1 MMMKHL
7 TKRKLA
13 FVIAAAMGI
22 AGCGSDGK
30 DGAPGEPGPGPTP
43 PVVETSTVTN
53 VEIFNHTLEEGMVK
67 FDFEISDEEG
77 VLISGLEKASVE
89 FAELTDK
96 GIARSRDD
104 FEGTILGGSASDE
117 TEGASLTEVADGHY
131 EFVAPIE
138 NINAASEGIIR
149 LAVGGGENIAK
160 SSYIVVDKT
169 AGIHTTSTAACYE
182 CHVDYAEFGTKHP
195 HYTAINTDGEADF
208 LGGCMTCHG
217 NVTKDDGGY
226 ATNTMQKIGHIN
238 HMNFETGFEGSN
250 CYTCHAEPVTMTYS
264 ETTCSDCH
272 QAAGMNEYVDMNA
285 FAADTD
291 FRRLHTK
298 FPTQVEV
305 NEVHYSVMSEVV
317 AAEDGLSSC
326 STYSLFNTEG
336 ETATLLNTAEMLAAG
351 DITIAITY
359 QRLISNVIDTVSGTT
374 TFTDNEDGSREY
386 CIEYVAPEGEALS
399 MLARTTFQTNEDDKV
414 ILAALSENGRRL
426 NVTQESCTTCHNVAG
441 EFHGGAGF
449 ADGGAS
455 CLSCHS
461 AGNDRASA
469 RTVAMDAFLTDKFRI
484 DAGYTIPAMDRND
497 EELQIGWK
505 AISAPGFGPMIHARH
520 WGNQPYQGSELD
532 SRGNEVLVANSA
544 LKLSAESCVSCHA
557 TVVDLNKVP
566 AQFMPS
572 KSMNGGTSGVYTSQI
587 TANCAGCHTEDIA
600 ISHMTDNGG
609 EINKPEADFVDEW
622 FLAPTSESCATC
634 HAEGKSFGIEKFHNF
649 ER

>member
-1 MMMKHL
+1 MKHL

-22 AGCGSDGK
+22 AGCADDGK
-30 DGAPGEPGPGPTP
+30 DGAPGEPGPGPNP
-43 PVVETSTVTN
+43 PVVESSTITN
-53 VEIFNHTLEEGMVK
+53 VEIFSHTLEEGMVK
-67 FDFEISDEEG
+67 FDFEITDEEG

-96 GIARSRDD
+96 GIARSRD
-104 FEGTILGGSASDE
+104 GVYGGNASE
-117 TEGASLTEVADGHY
+117 ATESASLTEIADGQY

-238 HMNFETGFEGSN
+238 HMNFEKGFEGSN

-264 ETTCSDCH
+264 ETTCVDCH
-272 QAAGMNEYVDMNA
+272 EAAGMNEYVDMNA
-285 FAADTD
+285 FAAGTD

-317 AAEDGLSSC
+317 ATEDGLSSC
-326 STYSLFNTEG
+326 STYSLFNTED
-336 ETATLLNTAEMLAAG
+336 EVETLLNTAEMESAG
-351 DITIAITY
+351 DISVTITY
-359 QRLISNVIDTVSGTT
+359 QRLISNVVDTVSGTT
-374 TFTDNEDGSREY
+374 SVIDNEDGSREY
-386 CIEYVAPEGEALS
+386 CLEYVAPEGEALS

-414 ILAALSENGRRL
+414 ILAALSEKGRRL

-441 EFHGGAGF
+441 EYHRTAGF

-455 CLSCHS
+455 CLSCHYAGKDRKS
-461 AGNDRASA
+461 AYSG
-469 RTVAMDAFLTDKFRI
+469 
-484 DAGYTIPAMDRND
+484 
-497 EELQIGWK
+497 
-505 AISAPGFGPMIHARH
+505 PGFGPMIHSMH
-520 WGNQPYQGSELD
+520 WGNGSGAGTED
-532 SRGNEVLVANSA
+532 ANSA
-544 LKLSAESCVSCHA
+544 GKLPDSGCVACHDG
-557 TVVDLNKVP
+557 VIDLYEVP

-572 KSMNGGTSGVYTSQI
+572 KSMNNNVSGVYTSQI
-587 TANCAGCHTEDIA
+587 TANCAGCHTTEIA
-600 ISHMTDNGG
+600 RSHMENNGG
-609 EINKPEADFVDEW
+609 EINKPEAEFGGDEW
-622 FLAPTSESCATC
+622 FLAPTKESCATC
-634 HAEGKSFGIEKFHNF
+634 HAEGKSFGIEKFHKF